1 MNDKK
6 IDKSEKV
13 DKYEKVNKAEKGVKV
28 EKVDKV
34 ENVENIEKDEKDEKE
49 INNKQ
54 YILDPLSVIIKL
66 SILSKKTSGS
76 KICIYNN
83 VLFIHENNM
92 LQPFIRYIYK
102 NNKNNI
108 QYLYNPIYIAC
119 NNYLTESFIKDHPY
133 IKKIFM
139 NAQKGLK
146 ELINTYSEN
155 TIIVH
160 ALYYYYNIIES
171 YLTNKSLKNA
181 FIDDYL
187 TQYYTEDVIKKISS
201 VWNTDKIKI
210 ILELCDYLDR
220 DYQYSK
226 NIKCLE
232 EFMIIIDDDIKKNIV

>member
-6 IDKSEKV
+6 VDKKV
-13 DKYEKVNKAEKGVKV
+13 DKYDKTDKINKI
-28 EKVDKV
+28 DKID
-34 ENVENIEKDEKDEKE
+34 EHCTIEKDEKE
-49 INNKQ
+49 IDNKQ

-66 SILSKKTSGS
+66 LILSKKPNGS

-83 VLFIHENNM
+83 ILFIQENNI
-92 LQPFIRYIYK
+92 LQPFIRYLYK
-102 NNKNNI
+102 NNKNNV

-119 NNYLTESFIKDHPY
+119 NNYLTESFIKEHPN
-133 IKKIFM
+133 IKQIFIA
-139 NAQKGLK
+139 AQKGIK
-146 ELINTYSEN
+146 ELINTYTQN

-171 YLTNKSLKNA
+171 YIKNKPQKNV

-187 TQYYTEDVIKKISS
+187 TQYYTEDIIKKISF

-220 DYQYSK
+220 DFQYSK

-232 EFMIIIDDDIKKNIV
+232 EFMRIIDEDIKEKII